1 MRRHAY
7 YESVALGIQALTTA
21 YAITLTDAHSMST
34 GTADK
39 RLILV
44 GDNPEPFVLNR
55 PSAGRVAPVHR
66 RLARQD
72 RASGQTVA
80 TVANSTRPFIL

>member
-7 YESVALGIQALTTA
+7 YESVALGVQALTTA
-21 YAITLTDAHSMST
+21 YALTLTDAHSMST

-44 GDNPEPFVLNR
+44 GDNPERIRSEPAFGR
-55 PSAGRVAPVHR
+55 PCGACPSPPRA
-66 RLARQD
+66 ARP
-72 RASGQTVA
+72 R
-80 TVANSTRPFIL
+80 